1 MKFGEK
7 LRLKRTQMRL
17 TQEELSARLGVS
29 KRTLEGYEAGAFY
42 PRKREIY
49 ARLSEIFGV
58 DKNWFLTEDEE
69 TVSGDSKYATPA
81 ETEAAR
87 IVESVRA
94 LYAGG
99 ELCDAD
105 KDALARAL
113 MDAYWLALKKR
124 GGKNV

>member
-7 LRLKRTQMRL
+7 LRLKRTQMHL
-17 TQEELSARLGVS
+17 TQEELAALLGVS

-42 PRKREIY
+42 PRRRDVY
-49 ARLSEIFGV
+49 ARLSEIFSV
-58 DKNWFLTEDEE
+58 DKNWFLTEDE
-69 TVSGDSKYATPA
+69 DSAPGGNERASRA
-81 ETEAAR
+81 EEEAAR

-99 ELCDAD
+99 ELNDAD

-113 MDAYWLALKKR
+113 MDAYWIALKKR